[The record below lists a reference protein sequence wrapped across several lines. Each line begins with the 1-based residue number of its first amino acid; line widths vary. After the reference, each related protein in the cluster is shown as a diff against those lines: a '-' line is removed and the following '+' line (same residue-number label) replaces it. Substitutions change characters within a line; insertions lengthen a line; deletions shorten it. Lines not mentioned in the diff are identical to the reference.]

1 MHVRHSYR
9 VRTRLLAPDA
19 DNVWRSSPVS
29 ERRLAAPGVAVYE
42 FEAELFF
49 ANAGFFMEE
58 VLSIASYPEVRW
70 VVLDASGIDTIDYT
84 AAKTLV
90 QLREELDRRGIGLFA
105 AAIKGKVAKVLARYR
120 HEGELDQLSVY
131 PSVKEALEA
140 AVAELAKQRSKS
152 SP

>member
-1 MHVRHSYR
+1 
-9 VRTRLLAPDA
+9 
-19 DNVWRSSPVS
+19 
-29 ERRLAAPGVAVYE
+29 
-42 FEAELFF
+42 
-49 ANAGFFMEE
+49 MEE

-70 VVLDASGIDTIDYT
+70 VVLDASGIDTIDYA

-90 QLREELDRRGIGLFA
+90 QLREEPDRRGIGLSA

-120 HEGELDQLSVY
+120 HEGGLYQLSVY

-140 AVAELAKQRSKS
+140 ALAELAKQRAKS